1 MEDGKKICFVICYN
15 NQNYLSEC
23 LLYIR
28 NLNIPDGYTIDI
40 LQIED
45 ASSIAEGYQAAMD
58 ATDAR
63 YIVYLHQD
71 VFILEKDFIKK
82 TIKIFESDA
91 DIGMIGMVGTKKIPE
106 SGVMWENKERVGLL
120 RSCNLNTV
128 DDSFDRQMEQPYTEV
143 EAVDGLLIM
152 TNRHNVNWRTDIFDG
167 WDFYDI
173 SQSFEYRKNGYKVI
187 VPYQEK
193 PWVLHD
199 CGFLNMREYDKYRKI
214 FLSEYMKKS

>member
-45 ASSIAEGYQAAMD
+45 ASSMAEGYQAAMD

-128 DDSFDRQMEQPYTEV
+128 DDNFDRQMEQPYTEV

-152 TNRHNVNWRTDIFDG
+152 TNRQNVNWRTDIFDG

>member
-1 MEDGKKICFVICYN
+1 MEDSKKICFVICYN
-15 NQNYLSEC
+15 NENYLSEC

-40 LQIED
+40 FQIEGA
-45 ASSIAEGYQAAMD
+45 ASMTEGYQAAMET
-58 ATDAR
+58 TDAK

-82 TIKIFESDA
+82 TIEIFESD
-91 DIGMIGMVGTKKIPE
+91 DKIGMIGMVGTISLPQ
-106 SGVMWENKERVGLL
+106 SGVMWEKKERVGYI
-120 RSCNLNTV
+120 RSCILNTV
-128 DDSFDRQMEQPYTEV
+128 NDKFDKEIERPYIEV

-152 TNRHNVNWRTDIFDG
+152 TNRHDIKWRTDIFDG

-173 SQSFEYRKNGYKVI
+173 SQSFEYRNKGYKVV
-187 VPYQEK
+187 VPYQET

-199 CGFLNMREYDKYRKI
+199 CGFLNMNQYDRYREI
-214 FLSEYMKKS
+214 FLKNYFG

>member
-45 ASSIAEGYQAAMD
+45 ASSMAEGYQAAMD

>member
-45 ASSIAEGYQAAMD
+45 ASSMAEGYQAAMD

-82 TIKIFESDA
+82 TIFESDA

-128 DDSFDRQMEQPYTEV
+128 DDNFDRQMEQPYTEV

-152 TNRHNVNWRTDIFDG
+152 TNRQNVNWRTDIFDG